1 MVWVTVVPKVREAG
15 SVSNKNFTVI
25 KCDAEHNLF
34 LSIDTFRILKAIKE
48 CVVKIGND

>member
-1 MVWVTVVPKVREAG
+1 MPKVREAG

-34 LSIDTFRILKAIKE
+34 LSIDTFRILDAIKE
-48 CVVKIGND
+48 YVIKICSEK